1 MTTQSG
7 NEVSKDKPKKR
18 VLFLTPYPYDTAPGQ
33 RFRYEQ
39 YLNILNEHG
48 IEYHLDSFLDDST
61 WSVLYKKGFL
71 LKKAWGIFCGFIR
84 RLLILPSVAQY
95 DYVFIFREASP
106 IGPPVF
112 EWFISKVLRKKI
124 IYDFDDAIWL
134 PNTSDS
140 NQIVSGIKWHSKV
153 GSICRWSYK
162 ISCGNA
168 YLADYAR
175 QFNRSVIVNPTTI
188 DTVNYHNR
196 IKDQH
201 TPTLTIGWTGTHSTI
216 QYLDVI
222 VPILHKLEQQF
233 DFTFVV
239 ISNAPPTFKLKS
251 LEYIHWSKDTEI
263 DDLLRFNIGIMPLT
277 DDAWAKGK
285 CGFKALQYMSLGIP
299 ALVSPVG
306 VNTTIVDNGINGI
319 ICHNADEWEQAI
331 RTLITDRELNVRMG
345 KQARKKIEERY
356 SVISNSTNFLGLFQS

>member
-1 MTTQSG
+1 MNTTTQSG
-7 NEVSKDKPKKR
+7 NETPQDKPKRK

-39 YLNILNEHG
+39 YLGILNQNG
-48 IEYHLDSFLDDST
+48 IEYDLHSFMDDAT
-61 WSVLYKKGFL
+61 WNVLYQKGFL
-71 LKKAWGIFCGFIR
+71 LKKGWGIFLGFIR
-84 RLLILPSVAQY
+84 RLFILPSVTQC

-112 EWFISKVLRKKI
+112 EWFIAKVLRKKI

-134 PNTSDS
+134 PNTSDN
-140 NQIVSGIKWHSKV
+140 NQIVAGIKWHSKV

-162 ISCGNA
+162 VSCGNA

-175 QFNRSVIVNPTTI
+175 QFNSNVIVNPTTI

-201 TPTLTIGWTGTHSTI
+201 TPALTIGWTGTHSTI
-216 QYLDVI
+216 QYLDII
-222 VPILHKLEQQF
+222 VPILQKLELQY
-233 DFTFVV
+233 DFTFLV
-239 ISNAPPTFKLKS
+239 ISNAPPAFKLKS
-251 LEYIHWSKDTEI
+251 LKYQHWSKDTEI
-263 DDLLRFNIGIMPLT
+263 DDLLMFNIGIMPLT
-277 DDAWAKGK
+277 DDAWARGK

-306 VNTTIVDNGINGI
+306 VNTTIVD
-319 ICHNADEWEQAI
+319 D
-331 RTLITDRELNVRMG
+331 
-345 KQARKKIEERY
+345 
-356 SVISNSTNFLGLFQS
+356 